1 MLVSLD
7 DYARAARRRLPRT
20 IYDVIAGGAGD
31 EITLAANRAAFA
43 RIGLRPRALA
53 DVSSRRL
60 ATTVLGQPISM
71 PVMLDPTGYARMAHR
86 DAELAVAR
94 AAADAA
100 TLYAVSTITSYS
112 LEAIAEASAGP
123 NWFQLY
129 PPADRGACRALIARA
144 EAAGYAA
151 LCVTID
157 GATQGL
163 RERDLKNRLT
173 VPFRITPRRVLE
185 GAVKPRWTA
194 SFLLGGVG
202 RGGQGFG
209 THSPR
214 PLSVRD
220 AGAAIAATARAVTA
234 ATARAV
240 TADEIAFI
248 RDVWPRPLVVKG
260 VQRADECDLLCELG
274 VDGLVVSNHGGR
286 QLDGVPASIDI
297 LPEVVEAMAGRGE
310 VYLDSGVRRGTDV
323 IKALALGARAVLI
336 GRPYLYGLAVAGQ
349 AGVRHVLEILRAEI
363 DQTMVLLGCND
374 VGALDHSWVSAGRP
388 ARVEGR

>member
-7 DYARAARRRLPRT
+7 DYGRAARRRLPRT
-20 IYDVIAGGAGD
+20 VFDVIAGGAGD
-31 EITLAANRAAFA
+31 EVTLAANRAAFGQ
-43 RIGLRPRALA
+43 ISLRPRALA

-100 TLYAVSTITSYS
+100 TIYAVSTITSYS
-112 LEAIAEASAGP
+112 LEAVAAASDGP
-123 NWFQLY
+123 KWFQLY
-129 PPADRGACRALIARA
+129 PPADRAACGALIGRA
-144 EAAGYAA
+144 AAAGYAA

-157 GATQGL
+157 GATSGL
-163 RERDLKNRLT
+163 RERDLRNRLT
-173 VPFRITPRRVLE
+173 VPFRITPRRLLE
-185 GAVKPRWTA
+185 SAVKPGWTA
-194 SFLLGGVG
+194 NFLLGGVG

-209 THSPR
+209 RHALR
-214 PLSVRD
+214 PASIRD

-234 ATARAV
+234 
-240 TADEIAFI
+240 DEIGFI
-248 RDVWPRPLVVKG
+248 RDLWPGPLVIKG

-297 LPEVVEAMAGRGE
+297 LPEVIGAIAGRAE
-310 VYLDSGVRRGTDV
+310 VFLDSGVRRGTDV
-323 IKALALGARAVLI
+323 IKALALGAKAVLI

-363 DQTMVLLGCND
+363 DQTMVLLGCD
-374 VGALDHSWVSAGRP
+374 DIGALDHSWVSAGRP
-388 ARVEGR
+388 ARAEGR

>member
-1 MLVSLD
+1 MLLNLD

-43 RIGLRPRALA
+43 RIALRPRALA

-71 PVMLDPTGYARMAHR
+71 PVMLDPTGYARMTHR

-94 AAADAA
+94 AATGAA
-100 TLYAVSTITSYS
+100 TIYAVSTITSYP

-123 NWFQLY
+123 KWFQLY
-129 PPADRGACRALIARA
+129 PPADRTACRALISRA
-144 EAAGYAA
+144 AAAGYEA

-163 RERDLKNRLT
+163 RERDLRNQLT

-185 GAVKPRWTA
+185 SAVKPQWTA
-194 SFLLGGVG
+194 NFLLGGVG
-202 RGGQGFG
+202 HGGQGFG
-209 THSPR
+209 SHAPR
-214 PLSVRD
+214 PLSIRD

-234 ATARAV
+234 E
-240 TADEIAFI
+240 EIAFI
-248 RDVWPRPLVVKG
+248 RDLWPRPLVVKG
-260 VQRADECDLLCELG
+260 VQRGDECDLLCQLG
-274 VDGLVVSNHGGR
+274 VDGVVVSNHGGR

-297 LPEVVEAMAGRGE
+297 LPEVVQAMAGRGE
-310 VYLDSGVRRGTDV
+310 VFLDGGVRRGTDV

-349 AGVRHVLEILRAEI
+349 PGVRHVLEILRAEL
-363 DQTMVLLGCND
+363 DQAMVLLGCDD
-374 VGALDHSWVSAGRP
+374 VGALDRSWVSAGQP
-388 ARVEGR
+388 ARAEAG

>member
-1 MLVSLD
+1 MLLNLD
-7 DYARAARRRLPRT
+7 DYARAAGRRLPRT
-20 IYDVIAGGAGD
+20 IFDVIAGGAGD

-100 TLYAVSTITSYS
+100 TIYAVSTITSYP
-112 LEAIAEASAGP
+112 LEAIAKASAGP
-123 NWFQLY
+123 KWFQLY
-129 PPADRGACRALIARA
+129 PPADRVACRSLIGRA
-144 EAAGYAA
+144 DAAGYAA

-163 RERDLKNRLT
+163 RERDLRNRLT
-173 VPFRITPRRVLE
+173 VPFRFTPRRVLE
-185 GAVKPRWTA
+185 GAVRPRWTA
-194 SFLLGGVG
+194 NFLLGGAG

-209 THSPR
+209 AHAPR
-214 PLSVRD
+214 PLSIRD
-220 AGAAIAATARAVTA
+220 AGAAIAATART
-234 ATARAV
+234 V

-248 RDVWPRPLVVKG
+248 RDLWPRPLVVKG
-260 VQRADECDLLCELG
+260 VQRADECDLLCQLG
-274 VDGLVVSNHGGR
+274 VDGVVVSNHGGR

-310 VYLDSGVRRGTDV
+310 VFLDGGVRRGTDV
-323 IKALALGARAVLI
+323 VKALALGARAVLV
-336 GRPYLYGLAVAGQ
+336 GRPYLYGLAVGGE
-349 AGVRHVLEILRAEI
+349 AGVRHVLEILRSEI
-363 DQTMVLLGCND
+363 DQTMVLLGCDD
-374 VGALDHSWVSAGRP
+374 VAALDHSWVSPGQAV
-388 ARVEGR
+388 RVESR